1 MENRLM
7 SFNEFNSL
15 YESYGFVMESDE
27 FTTTEPALFDPSKP
41 DANKKEIAELFATA
55 GATNEAPTNEA
66 AKPSEMKAIVKGEQ
80 GARVIEIQKY
90 LGIKPAD
97 GIFGAGTETK
107 VKAFQKAN
115 GLTVDGKV
123 GVQTLRKMLALKG
136 NVKTTTE
143 QDKVI
148 VTKFIVK
155 TTAQAKTAGVDPK
168 LLSVFKEV
176 QVIKYG
182 SATFVICIP
191 KPDAAKTVKELD
203 GKGLLK
209 ANWEW
214 VKRAATNV
222 GKALLYTTTG
232 VFVLSVEFAK
242 AIVGGFVSACRWVA
256 NGVISVAGAV
266 LQGITSVCDWAAKGA
281 KAAYQKVAAWTNQA
295 WSNVCAYAGKIMK
308 ASVQAFTAFLDGVAA
323 AAKTIGYTLTGLAI
337 TAWRG
342 IKSVLSPAVAAIV
355 GAAKTGAE
363 FVKKGLDWVGKN
375 VANGAKAFAA
385 TVKAGWDATVQ
396 NTKAALAAG
405 ANMIKS
411 AGDAIVNTYN
421 SAAKATEDFFTD
433 MYNLGKSVWESEYTR
448 FFGEE
453 IIFEDLDWEYDTD
466 NFGYATNNFGYNDE
480 YDFE

>member
-15 YESYGFVMESDE
+15 YESYGFVIESEALDS
-27 FTTTEPALFDPSKP
+27 TEPALFDPSKP
-41 DANKKEIAELFATA
+41 DANKKEIAALFATA
-55 GATNEAPTNEA
+55 GATNEEPANEA
-66 AKPSEMKAIVKGEQ
+66 ATVADFKAIVQGEK
-80 GARVIEIQKY
+80 GARVVDVQKY
-90 LGIKPAD
+90 LGISPAD
-97 GIFGAGTETK
+97 GIFGSGTLAK

-136 NVKTTTE
+136 NVKTTAE

-155 TTAQAKTAGVDPK
+155 TASQAKAAGIDPK

-176 QVIKYG
+176 QVVKYG
-182 SATFVICIP
+182 SYTYVICIP
-191 KPDAAKTVKELD
+191 KADAAKTVKELD

-214 VKRAATNV
+214 VKKAATSA
-222 GKALLYTTTG
+222 GKALLYTATG
-232 VFVLSVEFAK
+232 VFLLTVETAK
-242 AIVGGFVSACRWVA
+242 AIIGGFASACKWVA
-256 NGVISVAGAV
+256 NGVISVVGAV
-266 LQGITSVCDWAAKGA
+266 VQGMTSVCSWAAKGA
-281 KAAYQKVAAWTNQA
+281 KAAYQKVAAWTDQA
-295 WSNVCAYAGKIMK
+295 WKNVCTAAGKVMK

-337 TAWRG
+337 TAWKG
-342 IKSVLSPAVAAIV
+342 IKSVLSPAVQSIV
-355 GAAKTGAE
+355 AAAKTGAE
-363 FVKKGLDWVGKN
+363 FVKKGLDWIGKN
-375 VANGAKAFAA
+375 VSNGAKAFAS
-385 TVKAGWDATVQ
+385 TVKAGWDYTVQ

-405 ANMIKS
+405 ASMVKS
-411 AGDAIVNTYN
+411 AGQAVVDTYN
-421 SAAKATEDFFTD
+421 SAAKATEDFFND
-433 MYNLGKSVWESEYTR
+433 MYDMGKSFWESEYTQ

-453 IIFEDLDWEYDTD
+453 IIFEDLDW
-466 NFGYATNNFGYNDE
+466 G